1 MVLLLCAVV
10 QAQPPQAE
18 ISNGLV
24 RAKLYLPD
32 PEKGYYRGTRFD
44 WSGVIASLEFK
55 GHNFFGQWFE
65 KYDPKLHDAITGPV
79 EEFLSGDSSLGYEGA
94 SPGESFVRIGVGS
107 VKKSDRSPY
116 QRFHTYDIADSGKWS
131 IRRGPDWIE
140 FSHELSDTAGY
151 SYVYRKTVRLTAGK
165 PELALEHSLRNTGRK
180 RIQTSVYNHDFFM
193 LDGLP
198 TSPDVVVRFPFEPRA
213 KSSFGALAAI
223 RGRELVYLKEL
234 EGRETV
240 FSELEGFGTTA
251 SDFDFR
257 IENRRTGVGVRQ
269 TGDRPIS
276 KVVFW
281 SPRTTVC
288 PEAYIDLNVEP
299 GQETHW
305 RISYEFYELR

>member
-1 MVLLLCAVV
+1 VL
-10 QAQPPQAE
+10 AQPPQAE
-18 ISNGLV
+18 ISNGQV

-32 PEKGYYRGTRFD
+32 SEKGYYRGTRFD

-79 EEFLSGDSSLGYEGA
+79 EEFLSGDSSVGYEDAA
-94 SPGESFVRIGVGS
+94 SGESFVRIGVGA
-107 VKKSDRSPY
+107 VKKADGSKY
-116 QRFHTYDIADSGKWS
+116 QRFHTYDIADPGKWS

-140 FSHELSDTAGY
+140 FSHELADTAGY

-165 PELALEHSLRNTGRK
+165 PELTLEHSLRNTGRK
-180 RIQTSVYNHDFFM
+180 QIQTSVYNHDFFM

-198 TSPDVVVRFPFEPRA
+198 TSPDVVVRFPFEPQA
-213 KSSFGALAAI
+213 KNNFGALAEI

-240 FSELEGFGTTA
+240 SSELTGYGATA

-257 IENRRTGVGVRQ
+257 VENRRAGVGVRQ
-269 TGDRPIS
+269 TGDRPMS
-276 KVVFW
+276 KVFFW

-288 PEAYIDLNVEP
+288 PEAYVDLKVDP

>member
-1 MVLLLCAVV
+1 MVLLSCAVV
-10 QAQPPQAE
+10 LAQPPRAE

-24 RAKLYLPD
+24 RASLYLPD
-32 PEKGYYRGTRFD
+32 SEKGYYRGTRFD

-65 KYDPKLHDAITGPV
+65 KYDPKIHDAITGPV
-79 EEFLSGDSSLGYEGA
+79 EEFLSGDSSVGYEEA
-94 SPGESFVRIGVGS
+94 DPGENFVRIGVGA
-107 VKKSDRSPY
+107 VKKTDRSRY
-116 QRFHTYDIADSGKWS
+116 QRFHTYDIADPGKWS

-140 FSHELSDTAGY
+140 FSHELADTAGY
-151 SYVYRKTVRLTAGK
+151 SYVYRKTVRLSAGK
-165 PELALEHSLRNTGRK
+165 PELTLEHSLRNTGRK
-180 RIQTSVYNHDFFM
+180 PIQTSVYNHDFFM
-193 LDGLP
+193 LDNLP
-198 TSPDVVVRFPFEPRA
+198 TSSDVVVRFPFEPRP
-213 KSSFGALAAI
+213 KNSFGNLAAI

-240 FSELEGFGTTA
+240 SSELEGFGA
-251 SDFDFR
+251 APSDFDFR
-257 IENRRTGVGVRQ
+257 VENRRAGVGVRQ

-288 PEAYIDLNVEP
+288 PEAYIDLKVEP